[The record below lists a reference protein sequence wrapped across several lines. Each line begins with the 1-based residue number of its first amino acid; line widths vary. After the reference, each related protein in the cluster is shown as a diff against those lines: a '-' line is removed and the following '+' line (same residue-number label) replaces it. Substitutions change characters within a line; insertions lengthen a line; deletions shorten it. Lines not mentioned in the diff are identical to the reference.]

1 MAEGDIFLT
10 REGFEKIGEELKYLK
25 SVKRPEISLA
35 LEKARELG
43 DLKENA
49 EYHAAKEAISFS
61 EKRISD
67 LEDTISRARIMDDEN
82 IDKDKALLGATVK
95 IRDVSDNEIEE
106 YMLVSEAESDYAQN
120 KISATSPLGKGMLGH
135 KKGDIIQVKIP
146 AGMMTIEI
154 LEITR

>member
-61 EKRISD
+61 ETN
-67 LEDTISRARIMDDEN
+67 EWGDES
-82 IDKDKALLGATVK
+82 VK
-95 IRDVSDNEIEE
+95 NHS
-106 YMLVSEAESDYAQN
+106 
-120 KISATSPLGKGMLGH
+120 SATLLSIASSHEHWL
-135 KKGDIIQVKIP
+135 
-146 AGMMTIEI
+146 
-154 LEITR
+154 